1 MKLIKPLRQMADNS
15 FAWAAA
21 RGLVRTN
28 EVHKVEEARLVL
40 EETFENENEKGTKT
54 SSRASRIF
62 RWRTIVSN

>member
-54 SSRASRIF
+54 SFQGEQDIQMED
-62 RWRTIVSN
+62 NCL